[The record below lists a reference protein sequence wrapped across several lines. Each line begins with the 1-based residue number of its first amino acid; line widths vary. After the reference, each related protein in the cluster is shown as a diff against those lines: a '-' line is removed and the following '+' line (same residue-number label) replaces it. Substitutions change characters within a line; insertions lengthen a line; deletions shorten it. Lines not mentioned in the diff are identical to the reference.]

1 VREGTTVAHR
11 EIMATTNVRQSHPR
25 LIPVERTRRPPHQQP
40 AGWTR
45 SDTWFVVLVL
55 VAVAVCANISIVAR

>member
-11 EIMATTNVRQSHPR
+11 EIMATNVRLSHPR
-25 LIPVERTRRPPHQQP
+25 LIPVERSRRPPHAQP
-40 AGWTR
+40 EGWTR

-55 VAVAVCANISIVAR
+55 VAVAVCASISIVAR